1 MPPRP
6 FLQNPSNG
14 SRLARRELIALRS
27 SVPVTSI
34 ALRATGGRQAVID
47 AVNSGEIVRT
57 GPQRGTLHVVG
68 ADRVRDL
75 LVVARERT
83 FPQTVRRSRE
93 LGIDEDML
101 ERARDVV
108 GTTVVSGITRT
119 EAVEAWKQA
128 GLATEQG
135 KGLPPHLPPQ
145 PRGPPRVGAD
155 GRQGAE
161 TRPT

>member
-57 GPQRGTLHVVG
+57 GPQR
-68 ADRVRDL
+68 
-75 LVVARERT
+75 ERT

-108 GTTVVSGITRT
+108 GTAVVSGITRT
-119 EAVEAWKQA
+119 ELVEAWKQA